1 MFICPIV
8 FDIIM
13 IFNHLLTKFKN
24 NISNNNQLN
33 RLMSLFIVKL
43 TDKLTK
49 KFFISSEA
57 TLYFSFSVAF
67 KAMEKIWF
75 SRLFL
80 YHSFI
85 FYSHVTLFLFPI
97 SLCPL
102 KICSITTLSVC
113 SSMIVLCFVASFMYC
128 LPSFFFTLLRSS
140 KILSL

>member
-13 IFNHLLTKFKN
+13 IFNHLLTKFKK

-49 KFFISSEA
+49 KFLLVA
-57 TLYFSFSVAF
+57 TLYFTFSVAF

-80 YHSFI
+80 YHSLI
-85 FYSHVTLFLFPI
+85 FYSHVTLFFVSNFFMSTKNLLYNYVVRLFI
-97 SLCPL
+97 DD
-102 KICSITTLSVC
+102 
-113 SSMIVLCFVASFMYC
+113 CFVLRFFYVLSS
-128 LPSFFFTLLRSS
+128 LFFFTLLRSS
-140 KILSL
+140 KILSF